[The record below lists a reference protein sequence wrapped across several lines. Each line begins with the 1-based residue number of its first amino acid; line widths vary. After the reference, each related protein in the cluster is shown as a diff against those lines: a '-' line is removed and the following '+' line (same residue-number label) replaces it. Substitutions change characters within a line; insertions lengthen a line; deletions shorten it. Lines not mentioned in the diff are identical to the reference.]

1 MANMEKRRHPRIES
15 LNLIAYACMD
25 ESGNVVSQGMG
36 RTLNISE
43 IGLLL
48 ETVYPLDCEDVMLLG
63 VGIQDELI
71 DIRGQVVH
79 TRVNN
84 DGKHET
90 GIIFIEID
98 DRSIKILKQYIEMFH
113 KLKD

>member
-1 MANMEKRRHPRIES
+1 MANKENRRHPRIES

-25 ESGNVVSQGMG
+25 SKGNLVNQGMG

-48 ETVYPLDCEDVMLLG
+48 ETAFPLDCEDVMLMG

-71 DIRGQVVH
+71 DIRGRVVY
-79 TRVNN
+79 TREN
-84 DGKHET
+84 HEKKYES
-90 GIIFIEID
+90 GIEFIEID
-98 DRSIKILKQYIEMFH
+98 NRSIKILKEYIEAFQ
-113 KLKD
+113 KLF

>member
-15 LNLIAYACMD
+15 LNLMAYACMD
-25 ESGNVVSQGMG
+25 GNGNLINQGMG
-36 RTLNISE
+36 RTLNVSE

-48 ETVYPLDCEDVMLLG
+48 ETVYLLDCEDVMLIG

-71 DIRGQVVH
+71 DIRGRVIH
-79 TRVNN
+79 ARVNN

-90 GIIFIEID
+90 GIEFIEID
-98 DRSIKILKQYIEMFH
+98 DRSINILRQYIETFY